1 MALSEADIDKAVE
14 AVLHG
19 AEERYAGELAGITAE
34 LARRAAEGGWDASE
48 LAELAEEFEQ
58 RANDVTAAYAPSIKS
73 EAQEAVADAVS
84 ESALAELAMLAA
96 LTAAHKAARGTRNA
110 AGAAVAAAASA
121 NAPKLDEAAQRA
133 AEKRVRAIADYAAKG
148 VADSLARQNLSMT
161 ATAARAWREAASK
174 AALDNMAGNLPQDA
188 AIERAYR
195 ELGNVLRVQ
204 YASGRRDSVDVAL
217 RRMMATELSQASGKA
232 TLANLDAAG
241 WQLAHT
247 DAHYGARPSHA
258 EWQGRPFGMNGPV
271 TVGGIEYP
279 GMAELTGYGTA
290 TGLKGVNCRHTI
302 EIYVPGETE
311 PPDTEF
317 REDSALHNGMTSE
330 EYYQAV
336 QRQRA
341 LERAVRGTRYQVAMM
356 EKMGMGLEHPSYV
369 QKRLELG
376 NWQAKL
382 AKHCK
387 ANNLTR
393 IPSREQAYGIGKQ
406 PRGLNGKK
414 WSGGATVEHLK
425 SSRYGKADPLNVE
438 GIPPK
443 LMNRQIEEIDRIASR
458 IPILDESLKRYGL
471 DLYSSVINGVAKTS
485 LDGGKW
491 RITYNNETFSSR
503 ASVSAAVAEEVR
515 NGYYMPCTKGKRAVY
530 PTAHE
535 LGHILQKSIVENEI
549 GKGYSR
555 ADYEM
560 FADYCKKEILKIT
573 DEIGKGRHDS
583 LSEYADDNT
592 RDFFAECFANAC
604 CGKVNVY
611 GKSLIE
617 YLKRR
622 GYLDDQ
628 ETT

>member
-1 MALSEADIDKAVE
+1 MALSESDIDKAVE

-19 AEERYAGELAGITAE
+19 AEERYAGELADITAE
-34 LARRAAEGGWDASE
+34 LAKRAAEGGWDADE
-48 LAELAEEFEQ
+48 LAALADEFEQ
-58 RANDVTAAYAPSIKS
+58 RASDVAAAYAADIRS
-73 EAQEAVADAVS
+73 EAQEAVVDAVT

-96 LTAAHKAARGTRNA
+96 LTAAHKAAKGTRKA
-110 AGAAVAAAASA
+110 AAAAIGYAASA
-121 NAPKLDEAAQRA
+121 NAPKLDEAAQKA

-148 VADSLARQNLSMT
+148 VSDALARQNLSMT
-161 ATAARAWREAASK
+161 ATAARAWQEAAQR
-174 AALDNMAGNLPQDA
+174 AALDSLAGNLPQDA

-195 ELGNVLRVQ
+195 ELGGSFRVQ
-204 YASGRRDSVDVAL
+204 HASGRRDSVDVAL
-217 RRMMATELSQASGKA
+217 RRMMATELSQASGRA

-258 EWQGRPFGMNGPV
+258 EWQGRPFGVNGPV
-271 TVGGIEYP
+271 VVDGVEYP
-279 GMAELTGYGTA
+279 GMAELTGYGTV

-317 REDSALHNGMTSE
+317 KEDSALHNGMTSE

-336 QRQRA
+336 QGQRA

-406 PRGLNGKK
+406 PKGLTGQR
-414 WSGGATVEHLK
+414 WSGASTFEHLK
-425 SSRYGKADPLNVE
+425 PSRYGKADPLNVK

-471 DLYSSVINGVAKTS
+471 DLYSSSMNGVAYTTMR
-485 LDGGKW
+485 DGKW
-491 RITYNNETFSSR
+491 RIAYSNETFASR
-503 ASVSAAVAEEVR
+503 ASASAAVSAGMKD
-515 NGYYMPCTKGKRAVY
+515 GYYMPSSKANRAVY

-535 LGHILQKSIVENEI
+535 LGHILQKSIAENEI
-549 GKGYSR
+549 GKGYSDV
-555 ADYEM
+555 DYEM
-560 FADYCKKEILKIT
+560 FADSCKAEILKIAN
-573 DEIGKGRHDS
+573 ELGRSRHDS
-583 LSEYADDNT
+583 VSKYANKNP

-611 GKSLIE
+611 GKSVVE

-622 GYLDDQ
+622 GYLD
-628 ETT
+628 EK